1 MSDQVAF
8 EDGPCFTETCE
19 LCDPEFVFIPENP
32 TVDVTEIEN
41 LEDYAI
47 NSEMVPL
54 TDLEFYV
61 YKLGS
66 GMGCKIL
73 FLGDERSNH
82 TIQFLW

>member
-61 YKLGS
+61 NAS
-66 GMGCKIL
+66 EVPESEFSVVEEAICV
-73 FLGDERSNH
+73 
-82 TIQFLW
+82 